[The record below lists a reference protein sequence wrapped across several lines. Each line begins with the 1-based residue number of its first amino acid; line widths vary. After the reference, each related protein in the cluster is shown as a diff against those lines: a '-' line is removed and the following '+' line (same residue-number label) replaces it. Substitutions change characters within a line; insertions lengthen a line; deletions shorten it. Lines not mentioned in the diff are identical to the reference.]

1 MVRLFDA
8 EFLRD
13 RDLVAALFVEY
24 GESLDFKLCFQ
35 GFDRELAGL
44 PGAYAAPRGCVLLAE
59 LKGDVVGCVAL
70 RPLGDDGVCEMKRL
84 YVKPVHRGLGAG
96 RMLAEAIVERARSIG
111 YQSMR
116 LDTIGNMHAALA
128 IYERMGFEV
137 IEAYYNNPMADV
149 VYMELQL

>member
-1 MVRLFDA
+1 MVRLLDA
-8 EFLRD
+8 QFLRD

-24 GESLDFKLCFQ
+24 GESLGFELCFQ
-35 GFDRELAGL
+35 GFDQELAGL

-59 LKGDVVGCVAL
+59 LDGEVVGCVAL
-70 RPLGDDGVCEMKRL
+70 RPLGDDGACEMKRL
-84 YVKPVHRGLGAG
+84 YVKPAHRGLGAG

-116 LDTIGNMHAALA
+116 LDTIGNMHAAIA
-128 IYERMGFEV
+128 IYERMGFVV
-137 IEAYYNNPMADV
+137 IEPYYNNPLADV